1 MKKRLTILI
10 LMAAMLLAACTNGNN
25 YVFDIEIDGELF
37 TVDTK
42 KDTITHAGDV
52 YGYESGQWP
61 DGMQITYPN
70 GADFR
75 NGKGSNN
82 YDPERYVDGETLI
95 SVASQAENNK
105 PAVKNPIEVLGNI
118 LLGIFLCGAGVLN
131 LFHPEFGWYLKLGWK
146 IRDGEPSDLYLTL
159 ARFGGGA
166 SVLLGIIVILVGIFG
181 T

>member
-1 MKKRLTILI
+1 MKKRLIILF
-10 LMAAMLLAACTNGNN
+10 LMAAVLLAACTNGNN

-75 NGKGSNN
+75 NGKGSSN

-105 PAVKNPIEVLGNI
+105 PAVKNPVEVLGKI
-118 LLGIFLCGAGVLN
+118 GLGILVSGFGILYMLYPQDIWFLKN
-131 LFHPEFGWYLKLGWK
+131 GWK
-146 IRDGEPSDLYLTL
+146 FREAEPSDLYLGL
-159 ARFGGGA
+159 VRFGGGV
-166 SVLLGIIVILVGIFG
+166 SVLIGIITILVAIFG